1 MVGIEWAD
9 EAFSCEL
16 PLDLDTTVFIFL
28 NDGCSDQAAL
38 FLYLS
43 DSLWMKTGIEF
54 TEGQAWVSVVVTNR
68 WSDWWVY
75 FFYLSC
81 VPSRQLST
89 PQSALTIPSLYLSLS
104 RSLRPIP
111 IDAALPLKFELKLQG
126 HHLRVFLNGEMTR
139 EVNGFAFDIT
149 PEEKENIRVGV
160 MGCSPIGD
168 GTTVTF
174 NDFKFGIEDGV
185 KAH

>member
-1 MVGIEWAD
+1 MFALEESEKVVLEKESKKELTVGVK
-9 EAFSCEL
+9 
-16 PLDLDTTVFIFL
+16 LDGKWEIQF
-28 NDGCSDQAAL
+28 DQAAL

-68 WSDWWVY
+68 WSDW
-75 FFYLSC
+75 
-81 VPSRQLST
+81 
-89 PQSALTIPSLYLSLS
+89 
-104 RSLRPIP
+104 SLRPIP